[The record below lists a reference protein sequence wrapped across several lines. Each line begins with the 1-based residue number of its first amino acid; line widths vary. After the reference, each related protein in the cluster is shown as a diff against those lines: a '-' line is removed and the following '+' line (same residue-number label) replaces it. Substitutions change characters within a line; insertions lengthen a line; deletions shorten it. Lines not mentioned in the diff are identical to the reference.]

1 MVSTA
6 TAAAAPLKLGVFCD
20 LLEERWFSMDLLA
33 EMLLTEGGRLP
44 GVELERVR
52 PALPALLARAASPRG
67 ERTLERWGYRLGL
80 GFGRYVQYPLRALRE
95 RSRHDFFHIADH
107 SYGHLALELPRER
120 VGIYCHDLD
129 AFRPVLDGSRA
140 SRLKL
145 GAVAH
150 TLLAGL
156 RRARVVFHSSR
167 TVGEELRAQR
177 IVPPERLVHAP
188 YGVAAEFQPEP
199 GALDAELAGRP
210 PFVMHVGS
218 LIPRKNPEF
227 LVPLIVEILRARP
240 ELEMFQMGGTWTE
253 SQRGELERGGVL
265 GRVHQFS
272 YLARP
277 ELSAYLRATRAV
289 VLPSLAE
296 GFGLPVVEALA
307 CGAPVVANDIPVL
320 VEVGG
325 EGVVVRRADS
335 VAAYAAAVLHV
346 VDGGGPAREARL
358 QAAARYTWAVHARTI
373 VETYR
378 GLAGRSAE

>member
-1 MVSTA
+1 MRSTDA
-6 TAAAAPLKLGVFCD
+6 VAPLKLGVFCD

-33 EMLLTEGGRLP
+33 EMLLTEGERLP
-44 GVELERVR
+44 GLELERVR
-52 PALPALLARAASPRG
+52 PTLPALLARAASPRG
-67 ERTLERWGYRLGL
+67 ERSLERWGYRLGL

-95 RSRHDFFHIADH
+95 RSRHEFFHITDH
-107 SYGHLALELPRER
+107 SYGHLALELPRGR

-129 AFRPVLDGSRA
+129 AYRPVLDGTRVSRA
-140 SRLKL
+140 KVGSRTL
-145 GAVAH
+145 AH

-167 TVGEELRAQR
+167 TVGDELRAQR
-177 IVPPERLVHAP
+177 IVAPERLVHAP

-199 GALDAELAGRP
+199 REYDRELSLRP

-227 LVPLIVEILRARP
+227 LVPLVAAILRARP
-240 ELEMFQMGGTWTE
+240 ELELFQMGGTWTE
-253 SQRGELERGGVL
+253 AQRSELERAGVF
-265 GRVHQFS
+265 GRVHQFP

-307 CGAPVVANDIPVL
+307 CGAPVVVNDIPVL

-325 EGVVVRRADS
+325 EGVVARRADD
-335 VAAYAAAVLHV
+335 VAAYAAAVLDV

-358 QAAARYTWAVHARTI
+358 RAAARYTWAVHARTI
-373 VETYR
+373 VDTYR
-378 GLAGRSAE
+378 ALR

>member
-1 MVSTA
+1 MVPIA

-20 LLEERWFSMDLLA
+20 LLEERWFSMDLMA

-44 GVELERVR
+44 GVTLERVR
-52 PALPALLARAASPRG
+52 PALPSLLERIASPRG
-67 ERTLERWGYRLGL
+67 EGALERWGYRLGL
-80 GFGRYVQYPLRALRE
+80 GFGRYVQYPLRALSE
-95 RSRHDFFHIADH
+95 RSRHDFFHVTDH
-107 SYGHLALELPRER
+107 SYGHLAFELPRER

-129 AFRPVLDGSRA
+129 AYRPVLDGSRA

-177 IVPPERLVHAP
+177 IVPAERLVHAP

-199 GALDAELAGRP
+199 RELDRELALRP

-227 LVPLIVEILRARP
+227 LLPLIVEILRARP
-240 ELEMFQMGGTWTE
+240 ELEMFQMGGTWTAA
-253 SQRGELERGGVL
+253 QRSELERGGVL
-265 GRVHQFS
+265 ARVHQFP

-289 VLPSLAE
+289 LLPSLAE

-325 EGVVVRRADS
+325 EGVVVRRADD
-335 VAAYAAAVLHV
+335 VAAFARAVLAV
-346 VDGGGPAREARL
+346 VDGGGPSRPARL
-358 QAAARYTWAVHARTI
+358 RAAARYTWAVHARTI
-373 VETYR
+373 VDTYR
-378 GLAGRSAE
+378 ALAGRTVE